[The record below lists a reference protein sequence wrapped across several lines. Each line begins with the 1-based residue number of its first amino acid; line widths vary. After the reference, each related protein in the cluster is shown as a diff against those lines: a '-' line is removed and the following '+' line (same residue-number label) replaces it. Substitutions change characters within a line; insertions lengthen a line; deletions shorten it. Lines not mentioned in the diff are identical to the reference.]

1 VVGLGGEWPSFD
13 EVYGLVRSNLVGI
26 TERELNGVAVDGL
39 LDRLHPKV
47 LLTRENAAATSS
59 EPAGP
64 ALAGQRVFDRSLV
77 YIRVAQV
84 ESGLAGAFLSVLRGL
99 ADPSP
104 PKGLVLDL
112 RFAQGV
118 DYVEAGRLADCL
130 VASPRKLLICGDEI
144 IEATAKTNV
153 FDCPVVVLI
162 NGETRGAAEAVAAA
176 LRHAEVGLLL
186 GSQTA
191 GEASLFR
198 EFLLSNGRR
207 LRIAS
212 VPIRVGD
219 GREIAPA
226 GIKPDIEVTVRADDE
241 RLFLEDPYRAIGRA
255 DRTAPSGDT
264 NVLGSAGNRSGRMSE
279 AELVRMR
286 REGQAGD
293 DEGPSPARAASAERP
308 VVTDPVLARA
318 LDLLRGLA
326 VLRPGR

>member
-1 VVGLGGEWPSFD
+1 M
-13 EVYGLVRSNLVGI
+13 
-26 TERELNGVAVDGL
+26 TERDLNGVAVDGL

-47 LLTRENAAATSS
+47 LLTREKAVATPS

-84 ESGLAGAFLSVLRGL
+84 ESGLAERFLSVLRGL

-130 VASPRKLLICGDEI
+130 VASPRKLLICGEEI

-153 FDCPVVVLI
+153 IDCPVAVLT

-198 EFLLSNGRR
+198 EFSLSNGQR

-219 GREIAPA
+219 GREIAPT
-226 GIKPDIEVTVRADDE
+226 GIKPDIEVRVRADDE

-255 DRTAPSGDT
+255 DRTVPLGDT
-264 NVLGSAGNRSGRMSE
+264 NVLGSGNRLGRMSE

-286 REGQAGD
+286 REGQTGD
-293 DEGPSPARAASAERP
+293 DERPSPARAASPERP

-326 VLRPGR
+326 VLRAGR